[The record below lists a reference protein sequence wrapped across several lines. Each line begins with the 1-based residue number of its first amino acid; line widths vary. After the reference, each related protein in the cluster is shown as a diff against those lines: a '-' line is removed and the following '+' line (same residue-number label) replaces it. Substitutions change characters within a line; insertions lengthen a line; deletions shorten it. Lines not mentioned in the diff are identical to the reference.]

1 MEGMPKAKPTTR
13 SRGEA
18 DLLLNELVM
27 IRKLLVYALL
37 RTGASQKQI
46 GAAIG
51 ISQSSISRMFPD
63 VATKI
68 GAKSIDDNTVQGE
81 GS

>member
-1 MEGMPKAKPTTR
+1 MPKVRPTTR

-18 DLLLNELVM
+18 DVLPNELVK

-51 ISQSSISRMFPD
+51 VSQSSISRMFPD
-63 VATKI
+63 VATKT
-68 GAKSIDDNTVQGE
+68 GGQSIDDNTVQSE

>member
-1 MEGMPKAKPTTR
+1 MPKTKPSTK
-13 SRGEA
+13 SK
-18 DLLLNELVM
+18 DDDDPLLKELVV

-51 ISQSSISRMFPD
+51 VSQSSISRMFPD
-63 VATKI
+63 VGSKI
-68 GAKSIDDNTVQGE
+68 ISKSNEANNMSGD

>member
-1 MEGMPKAKPTTR
+1 MANAKPSTKR
-13 SRGEA
+13 KGE
-18 DLLLNELVM
+18 DDSLLNELVI

-51 ISQSSISRMFPD
+51 MSQSSISRMFPD
-63 VATKI
+63 VGSKTGSKSTEANNTP
-68 GAKSIDDNTVQGE
+68 GAGP
-81 GS
+81 

>member
-1 MEGMPKAKPTTR
+1 MPRAKPSTK
-13 SRGEA
+13 SKA
-18 DLLLNELVM
+18 DDDPLLNELVI

-51 ISQSSISRMFPD
+51 MSQSSISRMFPD
-63 VATKI
+63 VGSKA
-68 GAKSIDDNTVQGE
+68 GSKSIEADNTPGD

>member
-1 MEGMPKAKPTTR
+1 MPKAKPSTK
-13 SRGEA
+13 SKGS
-18 DLLLNELVM
+18 DDPLLNELVT

-51 ISQSSISRMFPD
+51 VSQASISRMFLDASGKVGP
-63 VATKI
+63 
-68 GAKSIDDNTVQGE
+68 KSLESNNMPSDGP
-81 GS
+81 